1 MSPLIRNAIAV
12 VAGAVVGL
20 AAIMIAQF
28 VNASLFPAP
37 AGIDVTTPAGMAQ
50 AVSLMPLGA
59 FIGLVV
65 GYLVATTAGAYIA
78 VRLAA
83 SHHRLVASLVAAVFV
98 AGGLANF
105 MMIPHPTWVPIASML
120 AFLLAPVIALR
131 LAGKP
136 VTS

>member
-1 MSPLIRNAIAV
+1 MSPLLRNAIAI

-28 VNASLFPAP
+28 VNASFFPAP
-37 AGIDVTTPAGMAQ
+37 AGVDVTTPAGMAQ
-50 AVSLMPLGA
+50 AVSLMPTGA

-65 GYLVATTAGAYIA
+65 GYLVATTAGAYVG

-83 SHHRLVASLVAAVFV
+83 SRHRLVASLIAAVFV
-98 AGGLANF
+98 AGGVANF
-105 MMIPHPTWVPIASML
+105 MMIPHPTWVPIAAMF

-131 LAGKP
+131 LAGRA